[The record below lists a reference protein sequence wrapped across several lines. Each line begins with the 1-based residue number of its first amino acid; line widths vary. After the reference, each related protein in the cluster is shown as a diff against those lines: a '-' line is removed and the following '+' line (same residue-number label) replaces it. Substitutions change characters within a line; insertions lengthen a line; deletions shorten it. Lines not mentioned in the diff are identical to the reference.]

1 MSETPRIPDESQI
14 PEALPTPP
22 RRWSVSFVWLIPA
35 IAVLIAGGLA
45 LHSLL
50 GRGPTITISF
60 KTAEGIEAGKTR
72 IKYRSVDVGE
82 VKTIALSE
90 NRQGVEVTALLTK
103 QAESL
108 LVKDTRFWVVRPRI
122 SGGNVTGIGTL
133 LTGSHIGM
141 DVGKSPETSREFVG
155 LEQPSIV
162 TTGMQGRQFMLRSE
176 DVRSLD
182 LGSPVYF
189 RGIQAGQVVA
199 FDLDKDGRG
208 VTVKVFINNP
218 YDQYVN
224 INTRFW
230 NANGIDFKVDATGF
244 KLNTESLVS
253 ILLGGLAFQTLDEAI
268 SLTPAPAN
276 TTFNV
281 FADRSEALK
290 LPDTAVEAVV
300 MIFKESV
307 RGLVPGATIDFRGI
321 VIGEVVA
328 ISIDY
333 DPATRELTVPVYV
346 RLYPDRLRSKYRK
359 LAPSANPIASR
370 DLLAKLV
377 ERGLRAQLRTGNL
390 LTGQLYIALDFFPKA
405 AKAKFDLSKSPVE
418 LPTIPG
424 SLQELQATIASIAS
438 KLEKVPFDAIGTDL
452 HQTLK
457 SANKLIK
464 QLDTEIVPEARGTLK
479 DARRTLSS
487 IEHTIAADSP
497 LQQDAHETL
506 REVARAAAAFRVLSD
521 YLERH
526 PESLLRGKKED
537 GK

>member
-1 MSETPRIPDESQI
+1 M
-14 PEALPTPP
+14 
-22 RRWSVSFVWLIPA
+22 
-35 IAVLIAGGLA
+35 
-45 LHSLL
+45 
-50 GRGPTITISF
+50 
-60 KTAEGIEAGKTR
+60 
-72 IKYRSVDVGE
+72 
-82 VKTIALSE
+82 
-90 NRQGVEVTALLTK
+90 
-103 QAESL
+103 
-108 LVKDTRFWVVRPRI
+108 
-122 SGGNVTGIGTL
+122 
-133 LTGSHIGM
+133 
-141 DVGKSPETSREFVG
+141 
-155 LEQPSIV
+155 
-162 TTGMQGRQFMLRSE
+162 
-176 DVRSLD
+176 
-182 LGSPVYF
+182 
-189 RGIQAGQVVA
+189 
-199 FDLDKDGRG
+199 
-208 VTVKVFINNP
+208 
-218 YDQYVN
+218 
-224 INTRFW
+224 
-230 NANGIDFKVDATGF
+230 
-244 KLNTESLVS
+244 
-253 ILLGGLAFQTLDEAI
+253 
-268 SLTPAPAN
+268 
-276 TTFNV
+276 
-281 FADRSEALK
+281 
-290 LPDTAVEAVV
+290 
-300 MIFKESV
+300 
-307 RGLVPGATIDFRGI
+307 
-321 VIGEVVA
+321 
-328 ISIDY
+328 
-333 DPATRELTVPVYV
+333 PVYV

-359 LAPSANPIASR
+359 LPPSANPIASR

-405 AKAKFDLSKSPVE
+405 AKAKFDLTKSPLE